1 MIVDHVGLM
10 FFPSLLVL
18 RAIGRLSFPIFA
30 YFVAEGCKYT
40 RNRARYFLTMAS
52 FAAVSQTVYYFF
64 AHSLKM
70 CVFVTFTVSIAFV
83 YALYGVKDAI
93 FVKEPTRVK
102 LLLSVLGAL
111 LLFSGVIFAVI
122 FFKIDLDYGLS
133 GALLPVVISLAHKPS
148 NAPEYWDKID
158 TPPVV
163 FVLFAV
169 GCATLCIGMPPIQL
183 FSLLSLVPIA
193 LYSGKRGKAK
203 LKYFFYLFYPLH
215 LVILWGI
222 YYLISK

>member
-1 MIVDHVGLM
+1 
-10 FFPSLLVL
+10 
-18 RAIGRLSFPIFA
+18 
-30 YFVAEGCKYT
+30 
-40 RNRARYFLTMAS
+40 
-52 FAAVSQTVYYFF
+52 
-64 AHSLKM
+64 M